1 MIDEFNICKNDF
13 LISLYDGLDLS
24 RNAAEYVMAW
34 ESLEKAPL
42 DNISLSLKD
51 TAELILKNEEI
62 KDLFDLPKKEGPGY
76 LLASKTTFGEPT
88 NHVWADGL
96 AIDEGRKYGMYPK
109 YIAKPTSSY
118 KDHHFPYHEFNHPLR
133 QINSHSGLPNMF
145 ELLRALGPGGYGK
158 DERDMERAWFK
169 EMTEANSPLITG

>member
-51 TAELILKNEEI
+51 TAELILKNERMFITGEDKI
-62 KDLFDLPKKEGPGY
+62 FDLPKKEGPGY

-88 NHVWADGL
+88 NHVWAD
-96 AIDEGRKYGMYPK
+96 
-109 YIAKPTSSY
+109 
-118 KDHHFPYHEFNHPLR
+118 
-133 QINSHSGLPNMF
+133 
-145 ELLRALGPGGYGK
+145 
-158 DERDMERAWFK
+158 
-169 EMTEANSPLITG
+169 

>member
-62 KDLFDLPKKEGPGY
+62 KDLFDLPKKKDRVIFLHLKQ
-76 LLASKTTFGEPT
+76 LLE
-88 NHVWADGL
+88 NLLIMYGL
-96 AIDEGRKYGMYPK
+96 MD
-109 YIAKPTSSY
+109 
-118 KDHHFPYHEFNHPLR
+118 
-133 QINSHSGLPNMF
+133 
-145 ELLRALGPGGYGK
+145 
-158 DERDMERAWFK
+158 
-169 EMTEANSPLITG
+169 